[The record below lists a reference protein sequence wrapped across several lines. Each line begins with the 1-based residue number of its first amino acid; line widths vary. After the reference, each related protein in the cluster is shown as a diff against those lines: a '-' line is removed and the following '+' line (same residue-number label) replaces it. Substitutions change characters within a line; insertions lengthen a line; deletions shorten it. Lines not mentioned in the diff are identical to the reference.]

1 MFKYLQK
8 VGKAFMLPIALLPA
22 AGLLLGIGG
31 ALSSQATIEAYPFLA
46 NNFLQAI
53 FKVMAGAG
61 NIVFA
66 NLSLL
71 LCIGIMVGLA
81 DREKGVAALAGA
93 VGFLVMNATIATL
106 LSIFDPEGK
115 AIDTGVVGALVV
127 GIIAVYLHN
136 KYYNIQLPQFLGFFG
151 GSRFVPIITSF
162 VAIFVGVFFF
172 IVWPP
177 VQQALISAGEGIAK
191 LGPIGTFLYGFL
203 MRLCGAVGLHH
214 MIYPMFWYTE
224 LGGVETV
231 AGQQIVGAQKIF
243 FAQLADP
250 NHVGLYTEGTR
261 FFAGRF
267 STMMFGL
274 PAAALA
280 MYHCAKPENKKKLAG
295 LYFSVALTSFVTGIT
310 EPLEYMFLFVQPL
323 LYVFH
328 AFLDGLSFLIAD
340 LLNIRIGNTFSGGV
354 IDFTLFGILQGNA
367 KTNWLLEIPF
377 GLAWAALYYFSFR
390 FLITKFD
397 IKTPGRGDEE
407 TEETKVETKSSI
419 RDDAVVI
426 LEALGGKENIQDVDA
441 CITRLRVNLND
452 VDKVD
457 RETLKRL
464 GATGVLDVPGGVQ
477 AIYGAKAILY
487 KNEIND
493 ILGVDD

>member
-31 ALSSQATIEAYPFLA
+31 ALSSQATIDTYPFLA
-46 NNFLQAI
+46 NNTLQTI

-61 NIVFA
+61 NVVFS
-66 NLSLL
+66 NLALL

-81 DREKGVAALAGA
+81 NREKGVAALAGA
-93 VGFLVMNATIATL
+93 VGFLVMNGTISTL
-106 LSIFDPEGK
+106 LSIFNPDGQ
-115 AIDTGVVGALVV
+115 AIDTGVVGALAI
-127 GIIAVYLHN
+127 GLIAVYLHN
-136 KYYNIQLPQFLGFFG
+136 KYYNIQLPQVLGFFG
-151 GSRFVPIITSF
+151 GSRFVPILTSF
-162 VAIFVGVFFF
+162 VAILVGLFFF

-177 VQQALISAGEGIAK
+177 FQQLLIKAGEGISK
-191 LGPIGTFLYGFL
+191 LGVVGTFLYGML

-231 AGQQIVGAQKIF
+231 AGAQIVGAQKIF

-250 NHVGLYTEGTR
+250 NHVGLFTEGTR

-280 MYHCAKPENKKKLAG
+280 MYHTTKPENRKKLSG
-295 LYFSVALTSFVTGIT
+295 LFLGVALTSFITGIT

-328 AFLDGLSFLIAD
+328 AFLDGVSFLIAD
-340 LLNIRIGNTFSGGV
+340 LLNINIGNTFSGGV
-354 IDFTLFGILQGNA
+354 IDFTLFGILQGNDH
-367 KTNWLLEIPF
+367 TNWLRQIPF
-377 GLAWAALYYFSFR
+377 GIAWAAVYYFSFR
-390 FLITKFD
+390 FLITKFN
-397 IKTPGRGDEE
+397 IMTPGRSDEE
-407 TEETKVETKSSI
+407 AENVKVESKSSL
-419 RDDAVVI
+419 RDDAGII
-426 LEALGGKENIQDVDA
+426 LAALGGKENIQDVDA
-441 CITRLRVNLND
+441 CITRLRVNLHDKNK
-452 VDKVD
+452 VDK
-457 RETLKRL
+457 EILKKL

-487 KNEIND
+487 KNEINE